1 MAEPELAL
9 DPIFLLGAGRC
20 GSTFQ
25 QVRLCETGNVW
36 IWGEHSGVL
45 AGLFRWGGEAAN
57 NRQLTKYVYP
67 REPVSSAE
75 EIETLQHDG
84 RGMAWMNGF
93 RRPDLMAAQRAL
105 VLELFA
111 KRLPPGKTRWGFKEI
126 RYGPA
131 DRVPLNLLRMFPAG
145 RIVHTVRAPFA
156 SIESAIVAWE
166 LPTVVALVEQN
177 DQAALDALY
186 LKHLDRWN
194 GITGYLLDLQERWP
208 RKVRTSR
215 IEHYEDE
222 RRELFA
228 FLSLEA
234 PTGSAGARIFSKADT
249 ASGYPRIARA
259 FAERRERFEARVAA
273 NAGRAGYG

>member
-25 QVRLCETGNVW
+25 QVRLCETANVW

-45 AGLFRWGGEAAN
+45 AGLFRWGGEAAT
-57 NRQLTKYVYP
+57 NRQLTKYVFP
-67 REPVSSAE
+67 REPVSSSAE
-75 EIETLQHDG
+75 VETLQHDG

-93 RRPDLMAAQRAL
+93 RRADLMAAQRAL

-126 RYGPA
+126 RYGP

-145 RIVHTVRAPFA
+145 KIVHTVREPLA

-166 LPTVVALVEQN
+166 LPTLTGLAEQN
-177 DQAALDALY
+177 DEAGLDALY
-186 LKHLDRWN
+186 LKHLERWN
-194 GITGYLLDLQERWP
+194 AITGYLLDLQDSWP
-208 RKVRTSR
+208 KKVRTSR

-222 RRELFA
+222 RRALFA

-234 PTGSAGARIFSKADT
+234 PSGSPGHRIFSKAET
-249 ASGYPRIARA
+249 ASGHAGIERA
-259 FAERRERFEARVAA
+259 FAARRERFGARVAA
-273 NAGRAGYG
+273 NARRAGYG